1 MPPLLSV
8 SVLSSVIKD
17 ALVSFSLLKR
27 ERFFDVPY
35 LIFQSRSLFSCY
47 ILCHHMFYFVYVTGR
62 ETTTDIW
69 PNSRQ
74 ETTGKRPQRTL

>member
-1 MPPLLSV
+1 MLSLLSV
-8 SVLSSVIKD
+8 SVLSSVITD

-35 LIFQSRSLFSCY
+35 LIFLSRSLFGY
-47 ILCHHMFYFVYVTGR
+47 ILCHHMFYIMYITGR

-74 ETTGKRPQRTL
+74 ETIGKRPQRTL